1 MLAETAVER
10 RQRIESGSEG
20 QFVDAHW
27 RHGGIQRRKQMLQ
40 ARLVDVAVEALAQH
54 LIQQVGNLVA
64 AVATLLRHSLQ
75 IELRVQIR
83 LLALEI
89 LLQVIGHEAQLARRQ
104 AEPADRRALVA
115 GRFAA
120 GLFMHQ

>member
-10 RQRIESGSEG
+10 RQRIESGSER
-20 QFVDAHW
+20 QFIDTQRW
-27 RHGGIQRRKQMLQ
+27 RGVIQCREQVLQ

-54 LIQQVGNLVA
+54 LVQQIGNLVT
-64 AVATLLRHSLQ
+64 AVPALLRHPLQ
-75 IELRVQIR
+75 VEFRVEIR